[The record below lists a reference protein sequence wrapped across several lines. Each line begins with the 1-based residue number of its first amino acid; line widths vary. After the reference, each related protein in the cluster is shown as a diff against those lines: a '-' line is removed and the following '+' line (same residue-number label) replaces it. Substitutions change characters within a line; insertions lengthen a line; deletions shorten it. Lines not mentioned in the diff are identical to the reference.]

1 MPNYVILMKL
11 TDQGAKTIKDAPGR
25 IEAGVKAFEKMGG
38 KVIGFYVVMGEYDY
52 VAVGEA
58 PNDEVATTFSLALGS
73 LGNVRTTT
81 LKAYTKEEFAA
92 MVKKV
97 P

>member
-25 IEAGVKAFEKMGG
+25 VEAGIKAFEKMGG

-52 VAVGEA
+52 VSIGEA
-58 PNDEVATTFSLALGS
+58 PSDEVATTFALALAS
-73 LGNVRTTT
+73 LGNVKTTT

-92 MVKKV
+92 MVKKL